1 MKAYR
6 IQIEKAGQS
15 ESIEMKANLKEILNN
30 NNKQRNCDL
39 VRIEQFR
46 FQLSSAEPLRF
57 QLTTN
62 KTF

>member
-46 FQLSSAEPLRF
+46 FQLSSAEPLRL